1 MVGVAVG
8 NLVRIVFLSFETH
21 QGIGT
26 YALALL
32 LGLVV
37 SAIWGAVVGLI
48 VGGVQALDCTNP
60 PNGRTDRRPAD
71 ADAPTREGRG
81 TLIRSVTPRAR

>member
-48 VGGVQALDCTNP
+48 VGGVQALDARIRQTVEP
-60 PNGRTDRRPAD
+60 TVARRTRRPAK
-71 ADAPTREGRG
+71 AA
-81 TLIRSVTPRAR
+81 AR

>member
-26 YALALL
+26 HALALL

-48 VGGVQALDCTNP
+48 VGGVQALDARIRQTVEP
-60 PNGRTDRRPAD
+60 TVARRTRTRRPAK
-71 ADAPTREGRG
+71 AA
-81 TLIRSVTPRAR
+81 AR